1 MFGFRRH
8 IGPLTNCSS
17 VSIGEAMDSLGSF
30 PARSSLA
37 VLFLV
42 LIFSACAPILREPP
56 TVADEKLEHFVSAI
70 GLQIV
75 AVSEYRDRSASY
87 KFKLADFARR
97 DILGL
102 STGNQTIYVSY
113 ELSRLAYRNSYYR
126 WLLRH
131 TLAHEVAHDVLGS
144 DVKTGDDDGRQ
155 TLGLANR
162 ITSRDLGLSEQ
173 IKFRPYSRSAELAA
187 DRKGMEYW
195 QRLGWNCAN
204 WVQLFVN
211 FSAQGYEGDVD
222 HPTQDRLRQATKI
235 CSAQSMF
242 DNPRESPPVN

>member
-1 MFGFRRH
+1 M
-8 IGPLTNCSS
+8 NCHSA
-17 VSIGEAMDSLGSF
+17 SIAEAMDYLRSF
-30 PARSSLA
+30 PDRGTLA
-37 VLFLV
+37 VFFLV
-42 LIFSACAPILREPP
+42 LLFSACAPILRGPP
-56 TVADEKLEHFVSAI
+56 TVADENLEHFVRAI

-113 ELSRLAYRNSYYR
+113 ELSRLAYINSYYL
-126 WLLRH
+126 WMLRH

-155 TLGLANR
+155 TPGLANR
-162 ITSRDLGLSEQ
+162 INSRDLGISDE

-204 WVQLFVN
+204 WVQLFVS
-211 FSAQGYEGDVD
+211 FTAQGYEGDVD
-222 HPTQDRLRQATKI
+222 HPTQDRLKQSRQI
-235 CSAQSMF
+235 CSAQSRF
-242 DNPRESPPVN
+242 DNPRQNPRVN